1 MGEPQ
6 QLSWLSRIVAVGVG
20 LVALGMAVAVIWGA
34 GRTNDL
40 EADNETRAAAANA
53 VPAVA
58 ATLRTALTEAET
70 RRGTAA
76 QRVAVEDSESQ
87 GVPIAVAVQARDSG
101 NALLVESGRVVVAT
115 YSTPLPP
122 ESVAERRASVTG
134 LHVVPVELEPTLT
147 RLQPQG
153 GGVAVAGP
161 SEVVESVGGEAPDDA
176 STYSVPLSNA
186 LAPGWTVTVWTPGHG
201 LSFSAWLVAGLC
213 VLAGLGV
220 VAFVVRRAREVERTE
235 SELEQLRRQSVVLA
249 GLAGVAQRSLDLADV
264 LPAVTTQLSDALG
277 LRGLTLT
284 TPTTDGERAFF
295 RHGEAPTPVTG
306 STLPDHVPADTSVS
320 LLLARGGRTV
330 ARLNVL
336 TGRELGARDLV
347 ILEAAGEILT
357 SALTNAEAFAQQREA
372 LQRLRTVDELKTVFL
387 ATASHE
393 LRTPVGVISGFAE
406 LLSSHIDDLDADK
419 VRGYAAR
426 IDATAQQ
433 LSSLVENLLDFSRM
447 ERGVVGDQEQG
458 VLDLGET
465 VRRVLE
471 QHRDLSSNH
480 GIDTSIGH
488 GLLVRGTEHAVERVV
503 TNLVGNAAKYSP
515 AGTTIRVLVREEGG
529 RATIHVDDEGPG
541 VAPADRDQVF
551 SRFYRGRGDAV
562 VNTRGAGL
570 GLAIVHEFAASMGG
584 VASVTEA
591 PSGGARFT
599 VTFPLDRPEPA
610 PDPSAAPP
618 TDTTDR
624 DPVEGTTDV
633 HS

>member
-1 MGEPQ
+1 
-6 QLSWLSRIVAVGVG
+6 VGVG

-34 GRTNDL
+34 GRTSDL
-40 EADNETRAAAANA
+40 EADNETRAEAANA
-53 VPAVA
+53 VPVVA
-58 ATLRTALTEAET
+58 ATLRAALTEAESRT
-70 RRGTAA
+70 GAAA
-76 QRVAVEDSESQ
+76 QRLSVEDSESA
-87 GVPIAVAVQARDSG
+87 GVPTAVAVQARDSG
-101 NALLVESGRVVVAT
+101 DALLVESGRVVVAD
-115 YSTPLPP
+115 YQTPLPP
-122 ESVAERRASVTG
+122 DSVAERRSSVTG
-134 LHVVPVELEPTLT
+134 LHVAPVELGPTLA
-147 RLQPQG
+147 RLQPEG
-153 GGVAVAGP
+153 GGVAVVGP
-161 SEVVESVGGEAPDDA
+161 SEVVDSVGGEAPDDA
-176 STYSVPLSNA
+176 STYSVPLSTA

-201 LSFSAWLVAGLC
+201 VPFSAWFVAALCLLGGLA
-213 VLAGLGV
+213 VA
-220 VAFVVRRAREVERTE
+220 AFVVRRAREVLWTE
-235 SELEQLRRQSVVLA
+235 AELEQLRRQSVVLA

-284 TPTTDGERAFF
+284 TPTPDGERAFF
-295 RHGEAPTPVTG
+295 RHGETPTPVTG

-336 TGRELGARDLV
+336 TGRALGARDLV

-406 LLSSHIDDLDADK
+406 LLSAHIDDLDADK

-447 ERGVVGDQEQG
+447 ERGVTGDQELET
-458 VLDLGET
+458 LDLGET
-465 VRRVLE
+465 VRRVLG

-480 GIDTSIGH
+480 GIVPSISA

-515 AGTTIRVLVREEGG
+515 AGTTIRVLVREEDG
-529 RATIHVDDEGPG
+529 RAALHVDDEGPG

-584 VASVTEA
+584 VASVTES

-599 VTFPLDRPEPA
+599 VTYPLDRAEPTA
-610 PDPSAAPP
+610 DPSVAPP
-618 TDTTDR
+618 AETTDR